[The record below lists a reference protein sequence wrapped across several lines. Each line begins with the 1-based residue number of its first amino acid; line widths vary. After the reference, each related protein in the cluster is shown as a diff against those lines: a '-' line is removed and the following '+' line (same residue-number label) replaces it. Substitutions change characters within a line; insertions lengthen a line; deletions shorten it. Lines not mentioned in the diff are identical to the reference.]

1 MKKITVFAVAG
12 GLSLIAGVVAGIVK
26 RSNDKC
32 REAEEEIAIAKQVT
46 DEAEKYIVEA
56 KDALDLSKRVLE
68 FYIRSKGFDPDD
80 LYFDEFDD
88 DELDDL
94 DFDDD
99 LDDGEDEGCS
109 GCDAEEKCCE
119 YAERIIKELEEGTF
133 NV

>member
-12 GLSLIAGVVAGIVK
+12 CLSLIADVVAGIIK

-32 REAEEEIAIAKQVT
+32 REAEEEIAIAKHVT

-68 FYIRSKGFDPDD
+68 LYIRTKGFDPDD
-80 LYFDEFDD
+80 LYFDDLDD
-88 DELDDL
+88 DELNAL
-94 DFDDD
+94 DFDD
-99 LDDGEDEGCS
+99 
-109 GCDAEEKCCE
+109 
-119 YAERIIKELEEGTF
+119 ELEEGTF